1 MSEQQARRSRQREK
15 DEDEEEAESP
25 GQSGKADK
33 ANEVSA
39 VTDDVLDDID
49 RALKAQCGFG
59 EDESISDEEF
69 AARADVLV
77 KNYQQKGGQ

>member
-1 MSEQQARRSRQREK
+1 MTEQHARRSRQREE
-15 DEDEEEAESP
+15 EDNGPESP
-25 GQSGKADK
+25 DQAGKGDK

-39 VTDDVLDDID
+39 VTEDLLDDID
-49 RALKAQCGFG
+49 RVLKAQCGFD

-69 AARADVLV
+69 AKRADTLV